1 MSEIVNGTVNERRV
15 QKIKHA
21 QSGRPIM
28 NDYIPWNFLDHGI
41 TISGGKGPYPV
52 KWRTAENMPRK
63 VETLNAS
70 GRMDRPNPSP
80 LAWCP

>member
-1 MSEIVNGTVNERRV
+1 MSEIVKGTVDERRV
-15 QKIKHA
+15 QKIKRA

-28 NDYIPWNFLDHGI
+28 DDYIPGNFHDHGI
-41 TISGGKGPYPV
+41 TISGRKGPYPV
-52 KWRTAENMPRK
+52 KWRKAEKMPHK

-70 GRMDRPNPSP
+70 GRMDRPSPSP

>member
-1 MSEIVNGTVNERRV
+1 MSEIVKGTVNERRV

-28 NDYIPWNFLDHGI
+28 NDYIPWNYLDHGI
-41 TISGGKGPYPV
+41 TISGRKSPYPV
-52 KWRTAENMPRK
+52 KWRKAEKML
-63 VETLNAS
+63 ETLIAS
-70 GRMDRPNPSP
+70 GCMDRPNPSP